1 MRKYTIDE
9 LARMVDHTY
18 VKAHATKEQMRKLCE
33 EALTHHFAMTAIN
46 SGQTAFCKEILK
58 GTDIHVGAAIAFPL
72 GQMSIEAKVL
82 ETVDSLKNGADEIDY
97 TINITEVKDEN
108 WAYVEEEMDQI
119 VKASH
124 AGGAICKVILETSY
138 LTKEEIVKIC
148 EIAKKVKIDFVKTS
162 TGFSDKGA
170 TAEDILLMKKTVG
183 NEVHVKASGGIRDAA
198 TFKEMV
204 AHGAERIGTSA
215 GVSIIAEFKKE
226 AEANDGYIYIE
237 EKY

>member
-1 MRKYTIDE
+1 MKKYTIDQ

-18 VKAHATKEQMRKLCE
+18 VKAHATKAQMKKLCD
-33 EALTHHFAMTAIN
+33 EALEHHFAMTAIN
-46 SGQTAFCKEILK
+46 SGQTAFCKSILK

-97 TINITEVKDEN
+97 TINITEVKDAN

-170 TAEDILLMKKTVG
+170 TVEDILLMKQTVG

-198 TFKEMV
+198 TFKAMV

-226 AEANDGYIYIE
+226 ADENGYIYIE

>member
-1 MRKYTIDE
+1 MKKYTIDQ

-18 VKAHATKEQMRKLCE
+18 VKAHATKEQMKKLCE
-33 EALTHHFAMTAIN
+33 EALEYHFAMTAIN

-58 GTDIHVGAAIAFPL
+58 ETDIHVGAAIAFPL

-82 ETVDSLKNGADEIDY
+82 ETVDALKNGADEIDY
-97 TINITEVKDEN
+97 TINITEVKDQN

-119 VKASH
+119 VKVSH

-162 TGFSDKGA
+162 TGFSNEGA
-170 TAEDILLMKKTVG
+170 TAENIALMKKTVG

-215 GVSIIAEFKKE
+215 GVKIIAEFKE
-226 AEANDGYIYIE
+226 EMDEDGFIYIE

>member
-1 MRKYTIDE
+1 MKKYTIDQ

-18 VKAHATKEQMRKLCE
+18 VKAYATKEQMKKLCD
-33 EALTHHFAMTAIN
+33 EALQYHFAMTAIN
-46 SGQTAFCKEILK
+46 SGQTAFCKDILK

-82 ETVDSLKNGADEIDY
+82 ETIDALKNGADEIDY
-97 TINITEVKDEN
+97 TINITEVKDAN

-124 AGGAICKVILETSY
+124 AGNAICKVILETSY

-170 TAEDILLMKKTVG
+170 TVEDIALMKKTVG

-215 GVSIIAEFKKE
+215 GVKIIAQFKE
-226 AEANDGYIYIE
+226 EMDEEGYIYIE